1 MLRQNAAADAGG
13 ELYRIG
19 VGLAHHEDGVSV
31 DFIEPDSPAEKG
43 GLKPDD
49 VIIEINGKRIAD
61 DPISYFDAVLIKPD
75 PIKMTVRRGGKE
87 MTITIIPEPR

>member
-13 ELYRIG
+13 QLYRVG
-19 VGLAHHEDGVSV
+19 VGVSHHKDGVSV

-61 DPISYFDAVLIKPD
+61 DPISHIDAVLIKPD
-75 PIKMTVRRGGKE
+75 PIKMTVRRGTE
-87 MTITIIPEPR
+87 QIILTIIPEPR